1 MKPYIPPNLPIS
13 DQIDWE
19 NLVSLISRA
28 CYALAKYEGILQ
40 GVVNPLLLLSPL
52 TTKEAVISSKIEGTQ
67 ATLEEVLEYEAS
79 ANIKMEKLEDIQ
91 EIINYRQALSY
102 AIEQIEKKP
111 INLNLLKKIHFGLL
125 DSVRGKDK
133 ARGEFRPVQN
143 WIGSFGSP
151 IEKATYVP
159 PPPEAVFPAM
169 SNLESYV
176 HFEEKD
182 RLVQLAIIHAQFEM
196 IHPFIDGN
204 GRVGRILIPLF
215 LVEKQ
220 LLKNPV
226 FYISSYFDENQESY
240 YDRLNSVSKH
250 GDWNGWISF
259 FLTAV
264 EEQSK
269 SNTSV
274 VQSVLAL
281 YEEMKELIVKYTKS
295 QFAISAL
302 DGIFEK
308 PIFTAAQFIKR
319 SHIPKPSAMRILS
332 KLKKEKILMDIREAK
347 GRSPAVIVFDKLI
360 DIVNR

>member
-1 MKPYIPPNLPIS
+1 MKPYNPQKLPVIE
-13 DQIDWE
+13 QIDWI
-19 NLVSLISRA
+19 NLISLISRA

-52 TTKEAVISSKIEGTQ
+52 TTKEAVISSKIENTQ
-67 ATLEEVLEYEAS
+67 ATLEEVLEFEAS
-79 ANIKMEKLEDIQ
+79 SNASDEKHEDIQ
-91 EIINYRQALSY
+91 EIINYREALAY

-111 INLNLLKKIHFGLL
+111 INLNLIKKIHFGLL
-125 DSVRGKDK
+125 DSVRGRDK
-133 ARGEFRPVQN
+133 ARGEFRTVQN
-143 WIGSFGSP
+143 WIGSPGSP
-151 IEKATYVP
+151 IEKATFVP
-159 PPPEAVFPAM
+159 PPPEAVFAVM
-169 SNLESYV
+169 SNLESYI
-176 HFEEKD
+176 HYDEKD

-226 FYISSYFDENQESY
+226 FYISSYLDENRDVY
-240 YDRLNSVSKH
+240 YDKLNNVSKH

-259 FLTAV
+259 FLKAV

-269 SNTSV
+269 RNTIS
-274 VQSVLAL
+274 VQSTLIL
-281 YEEMKELIVKYTKS
+281 YEEMKEVIVKYTKS

-302 DGIFEK
+302 DAIFEK

-319 SHIPKPSAMRILS
+319 SNIPKASAMRILS
-332 KLKKEKILMDIREAK
+332 KLKEEKILANIREAK
-347 GRSPAVIVFDKLI
+347 GRRPAIAVFGKLM
-360 DIVNR
+360 DIINR